1 MQVLPT
7 SACPFCTV
15 GMWCGWME
23 QATLAHHSDC
33 FRGI

>member
-23 QATLAHHSDC
+23 QSDASAPQRL
-33 FRGI
+33 F